1 MGVNLCYWIL
11 GLYLAPPLEG
21 RSPPLCQTGYKIDKI
36 GSGCSVLNC
45 EPYTTQSTPEQT
57 LPGFDSLLS
66 LVRNNC
72 MVLSNSS
79 VAPANPKTGEILEV
93 LANVIDVLQL
103 QSNGHGGNSSKVNTL
118 LRTVEK
124 VIRLIAP
131 QLEGNVSR
139 INTNHTEVEIVVRRD
154 RTPPRGPVRLTNE
167 KIQLDTTWETVI
179 GLDRNYAGFGFAVLL
194 SYKSLLT
201 LTQSS
206 EVLSSRV
213 VTAFVSNPNTTN
225 LSEPIILTFN
235 HMFSEASTCVY
246 WSEDGEGAWSSQA
259 CATVISNST
268 HTVCSCTHLSSFA
281 LLRGIQ
287 EEKKSGNLSL
297 VMWVGVS
304 VALAFVV
311 LSLLTALWCR
321 FISKKRN
328 GREPAGKAF

>member
-1 MGVNLCYWIL
+1 
-11 GLYLAPPLEG
+11 
-21 RSPPLCQTGYKIDKI
+21 
-36 GSGCSVLNC
+36 
-45 EPYTTQSTPEQT
+45 
-57 LPGFDSLLS
+57 
-66 LVRNNC
+66 

-103 QSNGHGGNSSKVNTL
+103 QSNGHG
-118 LRTVEK
+118 
-124 VIRLIAP
+124 
-131 QLEGNVSR
+131 
-139 INTNHTEVEIVVRRD
+139 EVEIVVRRD

-201 LTQSS
+201 FTKSS

-287 EEKKSGNLSL
+287 GEKVMNNNIVDPLREYWICEKKSGNLSL
-297 VMWVGVS
+297 VKWVGVS